1 MVLHKNNIQRP
12 CFGLASELDWM
23 CAHRYSDSCPNRVY
37 KLSIAASIYLIWR
50 ERNRRQFQGVS
61 VPAQTLG
68 NQIIEEVRGRLCS
81 WRNVK
86 NSNSVSCYI
95 LES

>member
-1 MVLHKNNIQRP
+1 
-12 CFGLASELDWM
+12 M